1 LNRNAHQRLALG
13 VLKKFRV
20 IFGSV
25 RQHFRA
31 IEESCGLTGSQLW
44 VVQEVQRAPAIGV
57 SELAGKL
64 SIHQSTCSLLVERL
78 VSDGMLSR
86 ARQSRDRRRVGL
98 TLTRRGIAALRRA
111 PGPAEGLLP
120 EALIGLSG
128 RGLGA
133 LSISLDRLIVQLRSR
148 DERLASRHL
157 SEL

>member
-1 LNRNAHQRLALG
+1 MSRIEHQRLALE

-44 VVQEVQRAPAIGV
+44 VVQEVRRAPAIGV
-57 SELAGKL
+57 SELAAKL

-78 VSDGMLSR
+78 VSEGMLSR
-86 ARQSRDRRRVGL
+86 ARQSHDRRRVGL

-120 EALIGLSG
+120 EALIGLSA

-133 LSISLDRLIVQLRSR
+133 LSISLDRLIVQLRRR